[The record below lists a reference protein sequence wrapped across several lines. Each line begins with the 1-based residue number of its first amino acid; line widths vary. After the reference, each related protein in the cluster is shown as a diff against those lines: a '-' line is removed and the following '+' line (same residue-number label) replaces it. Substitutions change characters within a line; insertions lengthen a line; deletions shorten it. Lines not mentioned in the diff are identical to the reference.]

1 MGELQND
8 IVLHEIDIQL
18 AILTLFGHIILYE
31 FTSQRCCIFLMSPDY
46 IRVYGQFCIETIHGR
61 HNGIE
66 RLVVCLSEYLPLS
79 CVYRT

>member
-1 MGELQND
+1 MKFGFSHSNVD
-8 IVLHEIDIQL
+8 IVLDVL
-18 AILTLFGHIILYE
+18 ACISICVSNRGVS
-31 FTSQRCCIFLMSPDY
+31 FTGYDVRNLGFPL
-46 IRVYGQFCIETIHGR
+46 IRVYGQFCIETIHRR